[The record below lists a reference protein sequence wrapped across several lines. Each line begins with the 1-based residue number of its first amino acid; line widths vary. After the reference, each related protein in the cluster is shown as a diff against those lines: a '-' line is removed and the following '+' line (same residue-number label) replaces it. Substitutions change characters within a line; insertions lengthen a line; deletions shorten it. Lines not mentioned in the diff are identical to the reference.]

1 MKNLGS
7 GFFFESIE
15 SLILKQKSSGRLPLY
30 QYAPKLA
37 QGKSGELP
45 VGYFH
50 VEKFEVDTSFKT
62 LENLMFGAF
71 GSRLI
76 AYDPIRMK
84 YENIKYDYYKQENN
98 LQVSQTEDGEM
109 ITENPE
115 NLEDDSNRVFGDF
128 VALTLIHLIKNQI
141 SL

>member
-1 MKNLGS
+1 MILFAPRPVGALFFFYEKLGA

-15 SLILKQKSSGRLPLY
+15 SLILKQKSTGRLPLY

-84 YENIKYDYYKQENN
+84 YENIKYDYYKQ
-98 LQVSQTEDGEM
+98 
-109 ITENPE
+109 
-115 NLEDDSNRVFGDF
+115 
-128 VALTLIHLIKNQI
+128 
-141 SL
+141 